1 VTWSVGAENFSCR
14 EIRLRARGIDRW
26 GPSNKY
32 IIRLHSKFFG
42 IGWAGLF
49 FTPQT
54 GWARFFFTRAI
65 YPQTTWFA
73 RGFNYFVIHPI
84 NFLSLPTARGG
95 GKSGNPVSTERLQI
109 GPARGN
115 SRPRPDLGGSQ
126 MGTPRSTLVYT
137 RIIKTCSFPTS
148 RSINLEYSHTGS
160 LWAK

>member
-84 NFLSLPTARGG
+84 NFLSLPTASDTVPTRSREGANPEIRFRQSVYKSGPRGG
-95 GKSGNPVSTERLQI
+95 IPGPGQI
-109 GPARGN
+109 WGGAKWGPPGV
-115 SRPRPDLGGSQ
+115 P
-126 MGTPRSTLVYT
+126 
-137 RIIKTCSFPTS
+137 SFTQG
-148 RSINLEYSHTGS
+148 L
-160 LWAK
+160 